1 MIRRLALSIAPFV
14 LAASAHA
21 QDQAAPPV
29 ETSAAPTDQSGS
41 QPDGLSGNSITVGV
55 AGAYIPDYE
64 GSSHNHFYPAP
75 GALITYNGFNFTLA
89 GNRASLDLI
98 PDKGK
103 WDFQAGPMGVLDF
116 NRSTISQIDD
126 LRVRELGKRASS
138 IELGGFVGLGRSG
151 VLTSPYDKVSVSVS
165 YRKGVT
171 GAQRGGILQPSFTY
185 FAPVSHKAAIAL
197 IASAERAERG
207 YAEAYYDI
215 DPAQS
220 FRSGLP
226 VYYTRGGWKDYT
238 VGLVGTRSITGNL
251 LHGFKLVGGVTYMRL
266 LNGFADSPIVSIAGS
281 KSQWTG
287 ILGVAYTF

>member
-1 MIRRLALSIAPFV
+1 MIRRLAVACLSLV
-14 LAASAHA
+14 LATSAHA
-21 QDQAAPPV
+21 QDAGQPSPPDD
-29 ETSAAPTDQSGS
+29 TQ
-41 QPDGLSGNSITVGV
+41 GLGGNSITIGA

-64 GSSHNHFYPAP
+64 GSSHNRIYPAP
-75 GALITYNGFNFTLA
+75 GALISYDGFNFTLA
-89 GNRASLDLI
+89 GNRASLDII

-103 WDFQAGPMGVLDF
+103 WDIQAGPIGVLDV
-116 NRSTISQIDD
+116 NRSTVSEIEDV
-126 LRVRELGKRASS
+126 RVRALGKRPNS
-138 IELGGFVGLGRSG
+138 IELGGFVGIGKSG
-151 VLTSPYDKVSVSVS
+151 VLTSPYDKLSVSVS
-165 YRKGVT
+165 YRKGIS
-171 GAQRGGILQPSFTY
+171 GAQRGGIVQPSLNY

-207 YAEAYYDI
+207 YAEAYYDV

-220 FRSGLP
+220 LRSGLP

-266 LNGFADSPIVSIAGS
+266 LNGFAESPIVSIAGS